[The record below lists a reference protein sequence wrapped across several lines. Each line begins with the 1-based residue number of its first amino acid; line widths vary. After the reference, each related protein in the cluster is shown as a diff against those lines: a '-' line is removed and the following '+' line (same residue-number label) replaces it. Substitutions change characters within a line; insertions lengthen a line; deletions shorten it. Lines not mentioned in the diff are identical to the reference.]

1 MLNKSKTDAMTELPS
16 DLHWM
21 SAWQIREAI
30 VTRRLSA
37 SEVACH
43 FIERID
49 TLDQRLHAFFTV
61 SGEVALDQAR
71 DIDRRI
77 DRGEPVGPLAGVP
90 VSIKDQFWTKGIRT
104 TGGSRVYAD
113 HVPDEDSLHVAR
125 VKAADGLIIGKTS
138 TPEFGTFWRT
148 VGRVAPECVNPWDAK
163 RTSGGSSG
171 ALRPASPQGS
181 DRSRSAAI
189 RRLDPVALGHVR
201 RARRVAEQW
210 RVPRHGSLGSHAVLF
225 GRGADQPRCAR
236 CCDIRC
242 NCWRGR
248 RRQIP
253 CAGPTRRRTISRG
266 LDLGVAGLRLGWWE
280 DREHLR
286 QVDAGRRHCRR
297 SRNAALGFEIARRQP
312 FDDPVTLD
320 TAGIDEAWKVLD
332 FVDRYAA
339 LGEKLY
345 TDAALPSQAVSTMP
359 AFASPEAKKRD
370 RRSIFARCAPPRRIH
385 PLLRKRRSSNCDL
398 LLSPTLGYHR
408 AGDQIGRCRP
418 SASRRWSPIR
428 WPSISPAIP
437 PRQFPAAF
445 VAGMPIG
452 LQVIAPPNQEA
463 LVLRVCRAFELAWPW
478 AGRKPRA

>member
-49 TLDQRLHAFFTV
+49 TLDPRLHAFFTV

-71 DIDRRI
+71 AIDRRI

-113 HVPDEDSLHVAR
+113 HVPVEDSLCVAR

-138 TPEFGTFWRT
+138 TPEFGMFWRT
-148 VGRVAPECVNPWDAK
+148 VGRIAPECVNPWDAK

-171 ALRPASPQGS
+171 GAAASVAAGLGPLAIGS
-181 DRSRSAAI
+181 DDGGSIRLPSAMCG
-189 RRLDPVALGHVR
+189 VLGVLPSNG
-201 RARRVAEQW
+201 
-210 RVPRHGSLGSHAVLF
+210 RVPRHGALGSTLF
-225 GRGADQPRCAR
+225 FSGVGPITRDVRDAATLLQLLAAPSAADPLC
-236 CCDIRC
+236 
-242 NCWRGR
+242 
-248 RRQIP
+248 
-253 CAGPTRRRTISRG
+253 RTDEAPDYLTG

-280 DREHLR
+280 ND
-286 QVDAGRRHCRR
+286 DI
-297 SRNAALGFEIARRQP
+297 SRLVQGDVIAAARKAALGFETLGAR
-312 FDDPVTLD
+312 FNDPVTLD

-345 TDAALPSQAVSTMP
+345 TDAALRRKLSPYARVR
-359 AFASPEAKKRD
+359 FAEAKKVTGAKYSRAVL
-370 RRSIFARCAPPRRIH
+370 RRAEFIRCIERAFE
-385 PLLRKRRSSNCDL
+385 NCDVL
-398 LLSPTLGYHR
+398 LAPTLGYVAPVIKSMGAAER
-408 AGDQIGRCRP
+408 IPALVAYTLPVNLAGYTA
-418 SASRRWSPIR
+418 AS
-428 WPSISPAIP
+428 IP
-437 PRQFPAAF
+437 CGV

-478 AGRKPRA
+478 AERRPRA